1 MKGKN
6 GDLSFLL
13 YLLPLV
19 AMGLINLWSA
29 SLGGMPWIL
38 WRQGLWLAIGSVLGL
53 WLSLMDYR
61 QWEAFTWPI
70 YMAGIVLLVLLWP
83 LGVEIGGARRW
94 IGIGGIYL
102 QPSEFAKL
110 SLVVA
115 LARYFSQLKA
125 RDGLEFRDLV
135 PAALLAALPAFLVA
149 LQPDLGTALVF
160 LGILGLM
167 VLYWGVRRRTL
178 LGLLA
183 VGGVLGV
190 GGWFLL
196 RDYQRQRILAFLD
209 PNRDPLGTGYH
220 LIQSKIAI
228 GSGGVLG
235 KGIGHGTQCKLGFL
249 PEYHT
254 DFAFSL
260 LGEEWGFLGS
270 AVALL
275 LFLGLLHWGLD
286 TARKAKDPFGASM
299 AVGVTAMLFLHVS
312 VNTAMAM
319 GLLPVVGLPLPFFSY
334 GGSCTVATLMGI
346 GILLS
351 IRRQRYVFNP

>member
-1 MKGKN
+1 MRGRG

-19 AMGLINLWSA
+19 GMAMVNLWSA
-29 SLGGMPWIL
+29 SLGGMPSIL
-38 WRQGLWLAIGSVLGL
+38 WRQGLWLLIGTVLGL

-61 QWEAFTWPI
+61 QWEAFAWPI
-70 YMAGIVLLVLLWP
+70 YGAGIALLLLLWP

-94 IGIGGIYL
+94 IGLGGVYL

-110 SLVVA
+110 SLVVG
-115 LARYFSQLKA
+115 LSRYFSRLNLT
-125 RDGLEFRDLV
+125 DGLGFRDLV
-135 PAALLAALPAFLVA
+135 PPAAMAALPALLVA

-160 LGILGLM
+160 VGIFCLM
-167 VLYWGVRRRTL
+167 VLYWGVRGRTL

-183 VGGVLGV
+183 GAGALGA
-190 GGWFLL
+190 GGWFFLE
-196 RDYQRQRILAFLD
+196 DYQRRRILAFLD

-228 GSGGVLG
+228 GSGGLLG

-260 LGEEWGFLGS
+260 LGEEWGFLGA

-275 LFLGLLHWGLD
+275 LFFGLLYWGLD
-286 TARKAKDPFGASM
+286 TARKAKDPFGASV
-299 AVGVTAMLFLHVS
+299 AVGITAMLFLHVS
-312 VNTAMAM
+312 VNAAMAM

-346 GILLS
+346 GILLG